1 MKFFARF
8 LAATAVAGLALVGA
22 SYTSAANAS
31 TGAPS
36 SGIFDHDC
44 CNN

>member
-1 MKFFARF
+1 MKLFARF
-8 LAATAVAGLALVGA
+8 LTATAVAGLALAGA
-22 SYTSAANAS
+22 SYTSVAGAS
-31 TGAPS
+31 TGAPA